1 MSARILIVDDNPLNI
16 KLLAARLSREYYVV
30 ETVTDGFQALDA
42 VRKNIPDIIL
52 LDVMMPGMDGFE
64 VCRKLKEEAVT
75 RHIPVVMVTAL
86 TDVSDRVQG
95 LLAGADDFLS
105 KPINEV
111 ALLARVRSLLR
122 LKFMMDE
129 WRLRERS
136 AAQYGAAASKADE
149 ERNNIAGAKLLYVGD
164 DQVEHNRM
172 AQALDIEN
180 ISLAHV
186 RNNEDA
192 VAHLK
197 AHPCEAVLVAM
208 RVGDESAMHLIAE
221 VRSAEQT
228 RQMPV
233 VMVADDVDI
242 IRVAKA
248 LELGATDYILRPVD
262 GNELLARMRTQI
274 RQTRTYLR
282 LRENYERSLA
292 MALTDPLTGA
302 YNRRYLDI
310 HLPRLFERARQSS
323 RPLSVI
329 MLDIDHFKKIN
340 DTYGH
345 PAGDAVLVELVTRL
359 NKNLRSF
366 DLVTRMGGEEF
377 AIVMPET
384 DLETAEMVA
393 ERLRKATANDAF
405 RLDKLSLDLPVTI
418 SIGISALQA
427 ANDGQPQQIVKRA
440 DDALYRAKNAGRNC
454 IEIEN

>member
-16 KLLAARLSREYYVV
+16 KLLAARLGREYYVV

-42 VRKNIPDIIL
+42 VRRNIPDIIL

-64 VCRKLKEEAVT
+64 VCRKLKEESAT

-136 AAQYGAAASKADE
+136 AAQYGATPSNIE
-149 ERNNIAGAKLLYVGD
+149 QERENIAGAKLLFVGD
-164 DQVEHNRM
+164 DQVECSRM
-172 AQALDIEN
+172 AQALDVEN
-180 ISLAHV
+180 ITLTHV
-186 RNNEDA
+186 RDNEQA

-197 AHPCEAVLVAM
+197 AHPCEAVLLAM

-221 VRSAEQT
+221 LRSAEAT
-228 RQMPV
+228 RQLPI

-274 RQTRTYLR
+274 RHTRTYQR

-310 HLPRLFERARQSS
+310 HLPRLFDRARHAQ

-340 DTYGH
+340 DTHGH
-345 PAGDAVLVELVTRL
+345 PAGDSVLAELVLRL
-359 NKNLRSF
+359 NRNLRSF

-377 AIVMPET
+377 AIIMPET
-384 DLETAEMVA
+384 DMDTTEMVA
-393 ERLRKATANDAF
+393 ERLRKAVEKDHF
-405 RLDKLSLDLPVTI
+405 RIEKSGVDIVATV
-418 SIGISALQA
+418 SIGIASLSDSDANPQA
-427 ANDGQPQQIVKRA
+427 VITRA
-440 DDALYRAKNAGRNC
+440 DEALYRAKNGGRNR
-454 IEIEN
+454 IEVAG

>member
-16 KLLAARLSREYYVV
+16 KLLAARLTREYYVV
-30 ETVTDGFQALDA
+30 ETVTDGFQCLDA
-42 VRKNIPDIIL
+42 VRRNIPDLIL

-64 VCRKLKEEAVT
+64 VCRKLKGEPAT

-129 WRLRERS
+129 WRLRERA
-136 AAQYGAAASKADE
+136 AAQFSTMPGSPAAE
-149 ERNNIAGAKLLYVGD
+149 NENIAGAKLLYVGD
-164 DQVEHNRM
+164 DQVE
-172 AQALDIEN
+172 AQKIGQMMSIEN
-180 ISLAHV
+180 VTVDHV
-186 RNNEDA
+186 RTNDEA
-192 VAHLK
+192 QRYLK
-197 AHPCEAVLVAM
+197 ENACESVIAGMAL
-208 RVGDESAMHLIAE
+208 GEEKAMHLIAE
-221 VRSAEQT
+221 TRSAEAT
-228 RQMPV
+228 RQTPI

-262 GNELLARMRTQI
+262 GNELMARMRTQI
-274 RQTRTYLR
+274 KQTRTYQR

-302 YNRRYLDI
+302 FNRRYLDI
-310 HLPRLFERARQSS
+310 HLPRLFERAKKGARH
-323 RPLSVI
+323 LSVLMI
-329 MLDIDHFKKIN
+329 DIDHFKKVN

-345 PAGDAVLVELVTRL
+345 AVGDEVLRELVARL
-359 NKNLRSF
+359 NKSLRSF

-377 AIVMPET
+377 AVILPEA
-384 DLETAEMVA
+384 DDETSQMIGQ
-393 ERLRKATANDAF
+393 RLCKAMADVPV
-405 RLDKLSLDLPVTI
+405 RLGSLAVDLPVTI
-418 SIGISALQA
+418 SVGVSTLSD
-427 ANDGQPQQIVKRA
+427 NDETPNATMKRA
-440 DDALYRAKNAGRNC
+440 DEALYRAKNGGRNRV
-454 IEIEN
+454 ETAA

>member
-16 KLLAARLSREYYVV
+16 KLLAARLTREYYVV
-30 ETVTDGFQALDA
+30 ETVTDGFQCLDA
-42 VRKNIPDIIL
+42 VRKNIPDLIL

-64 VCRKLKEEAVT
+64 VCRKLKEEQAT

-129 WRLRERS
+129 WRLRERA
-136 AAQYGAAASKADE
+136 AAQFGNLPVGGTGTDSD
-149 ERNNIAGAKLLYVGD
+149 NIAGAKLLYVGD
-164 DQVEHNRM
+164 DAIEADKIAQMLSVEHVAVDR
-172 AQALDIEN
+172 
-180 ISLAHV
+180 V
-186 RNNEDA
+186 KTNEEA
-192 VAHLK
+192 ATYLK
-197 AHPCEAVLVAM
+197 ANMCEAVIAGM
-208 RVGDESAMHLIAE
+208 RLGEERGMHLIAE
-221 VRSAEQT
+221 IRSAEAT
-228 RQMPV
+228 RQIPI

-262 GNELLARMRTQI
+262 GNELMARMRTQI
-274 RQTRTYLR
+274 RQTRTYQR

-302 YNRRYLDI
+302 FNRRYLDI
-310 HLPRLFERARQSS
+310 HMPRLFDRAKKSS
-323 RPLSVI
+323 RALSVL
-329 MLDIDHFKKIN
+329 MVDIDHFKKIN

-345 PAGDAVLVELVTRL
+345 PIGDDVLRELVGRL
-359 NKNLRSF
+359 NKYLRSF

-377 AIVMPET
+377 AVILPEADAPTSQLIGERLCKAIAEQPMRFT
-384 DLETAEMVA
+384 DLQV
-393 ERLRKATANDAF
+393 
-405 RLDKLSLDLPVTI
+405 DLPITVSVGVATM
-418 SIGISALQA
+418 GDNDDTPQA
-427 ANDGQPQQIVKRA
+427 TLKRA
-440 DDALYRAKNAGRNC
+440 DEALYRAKNGGRNRV
-454 IEIEN
+454 EVAA